1 MLAFLSHWQRAGIVV
16 GLLLAAQSAFGQT
29 EQAQVSEQPKSDS
42 VQPNL
47 EPETPQQ
54 DDWARQFLKDDPLA
68 ALQPIT
74 LDDLR
79 RGLKDSRQQSGV
91 IARHFA
97 RVTDATYD
105 QKIEFLVEV
114 MGSTNPLVQRQAA
127 IELQAMDALE
137 SVVRDLLLE
146 YMASDDPLMRSAAV
160 VGLELI
166 EIPSDQQ
173 SDEYWAALVES
184 IGDSDYAIA
193 KSAAR
198 QLKDQGVSSV
208 PALLNA
214 LRNKHPR
221 SILVASVLSEIVG
234 GKSIRP
240 EASIAFAV
248 PESIDRGTV
257 DWPGPQATVGKSAS
271 ATELTHTLRDVDPNE
286 PTSVTVYFG
295 TNRELLDSPQ
305 RPWNQLLQYPLLAL
319 LLLAALV
326 PFFTGI
332 PSGATAAAGAPQ
344 PRGCSR
350 GCTYWVLPLM
360 LLGGATWSMLM
371 FRSELQQ
378 HWQIHTGTSF
388 GPRRDPAE
396 VVRYGTCAVSIPP
409 RHKVGAV
416 ERPLIG
422 PENEQDHVVLKEI
435 EKLEETAFFDLVK
448 SRIAE
453 LPKDSRS
460 CFIFIHGFNVDFDSA
475 ARRTA
480 QMHYDLKFET
490 VPIFFSW
497 PSRANVRHYF
507 SDRNEIEFSRY
518 VIKQFL
524 SDIAQRVEADRIH
537 VIAHSMGA
545 DATCR
550 AIADLGDR
558 GKIFDQIILAAPDI
572 DSEVFRVQIAPRM
585 TQTANRTTLYCSN
598 NDWALMLSRNF
609 NDSTRAGDSSGGAL
623 VLQGVDTIDASE
635 IDTDLLGHSYYGD
648 CLPILDDV
656 NLLMRSSL
664 PPLERRL
671 RPWPV
676 DEQLLYWTLP
686 EAGP

>member
-1 MLAFLSHWQRAGIVV
+1 MLLCNCRGQRFLLFVTFLMLAQTVV
-16 GLLLAAQSAFGQT
+16 GQT
-29 EQAQVSEQPKSDS
+29 EPAQPPAADAAPGDADQ
-42 VQPNL
+42 
-47 EPETPQQ
+47 ETHP
-54 DDWARQFLKDDPLA
+54 DALWAKLYLKNDPLA
-68 ALQPIT
+68 ALQQVT
-74 LDDLR
+74 LEDLR
-79 RGLKDSRQQSGV
+79 RALEDSQLQSIV
-91 IARHFA
+91 ISNHFS
-97 RVTDATYD
+97 RVTGATED
-105 QKIEFLVEV
+105 EKIAFLANAMRSSNVK
-114 MGSTNPLVQRQAA
+114 VQRQAA
-127 IELQAMDALE
+127 VELHALKALE

-146 YMASDDPLMRSAAV
+146 YLQGEDRALRGAAI

-166 EIPSDQQ
+166 EVPADEQ
-173 SDEYWAALVES
+173 SDVYWRRLVDALDESDESVSRAAE
-184 IGDSDYAIA
+184 
-193 KSAAR
+193 R
-198 QLKDQGVSSV
+198 QLKDHGAHAV
-208 PALLNA
+208 PSLLDALANA
-214 LRNKHPR
+214 HPQR
-221 SILVASVLSEIVG
+221 LVVARLLSEIVG
-234 GKSIRP
+234 SKAIPTKAMYSVPAPESLDDRP
-240 EASIAFAV
+240 ESRADS
-248 PESIDRGTV
+248 PSSPRL
-257 DWPGPQATVGKSAS
+257 TVGKSA
-271 ATELTHTLRDVDPNE
+271 AVAQPTHSVRDVDPTE
-286 PTSVTVYFG
+286 PKSVTVYFG
-295 TNRELLDSPQ
+295 TNRELIDRPR
-305 RPWNQLLQYPLLAL
+305 RPWSQVLQYPLLAL

-332 PSGATAAAGAPQ
+332 PSDTTTTAGTIQA
-344 PRGCSR
+344 RGCGR
-350 GCTYWVLPLM
+350 WLLPVM
-360 LLGGATWSMLM
+360 LVFGAGWAMLM

-378 HWQIHTGTSF
+378 HWQLRSGASF

-396 VVRYGTCAVSIPP
+396 TVHYGTCTVSIPP
-409 RHKVGAV
+409 RHQVGVV

-422 PENEQDHVVLKEI
+422 PENEQDHVVLKEV
-435 EKLEETAFFDLVK
+435 EKLAEDAFFDLVK

-453 LPKDSRS
+453 LPKDNRS
-460 CFIFIHGFNVDFDSA
+460 CFVFIHGFNVDFDSA

-480 QMHYDLKFET
+480 QMHYDLKFES

-497 PSRANVRHYF
+497 PSRANLRHYF

-518 VIKQFL
+518 VIKEFL
-524 SDIAQRVEADRIH
+524 LNVAERVKADRIH

-585 TQTANRTTLYCSN
+585 TKTANRTTMYCSK

-609 NDSTRAGDSSGGAL
+609 NDSTRAGDSSDGAL

-686 EAGP
+686 EDVP